1 MNLDYE
7 RGYKQFAKM
16 VGEENIESLVARFR
30 SVCPDFEEEVI
41 TVLGGRIWTR
51 GAIDLK
57 TRSLCSI
64 CVLSAL
70 GRQNALEL
78 NFKMALR
85 NGAQVSEIFEA
96 IFQVT
101 AYAGFAA
108 AWDALEELA
117 EVWLEVITDDS
128 EAASKYFEKNNCI
141 RRDEIEPL
149 PEGFKGF
156 WVANPANIIHL
167 VTE

>member
-1 MNLDYE
+1 MNRDYE

-51 GAIDLK
+51 GGIDLK

-64 CVLSAL
+64 CVLAAL
-70 GRQNALEL
+70 GRHNALKL

-96 IFQVT
+96 IFQVA

-108 AWDALEELA
+108 AWDALEKLA
-117 EVWLEVITDDS
+117 EVL
-128 EAASKYFEKNNCI
+128 
-141 RRDEIEPL
+141 DE
-149 PEGFKGF
+149 
-156 WVANPANIIHL
+156 N
-167 VTE
+167 